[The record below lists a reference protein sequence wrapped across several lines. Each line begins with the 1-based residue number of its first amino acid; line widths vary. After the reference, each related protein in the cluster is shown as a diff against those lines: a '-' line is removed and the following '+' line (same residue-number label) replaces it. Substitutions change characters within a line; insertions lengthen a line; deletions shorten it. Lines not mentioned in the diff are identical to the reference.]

1 MIVAAG
7 LIAFALVPAMA
18 AAQIIRPDT
27 TPVVIP
33 AVATPSEPTRM
44 SPIDRARYEQDQF
57 EQFRHVNLPKL
68 APQLPRTCLEPV
80 GRFCYFLNDQ
90 LNIPAELAP
99 VTARRLKLLAA
110 FDSLA
115 KVMPGSVW
123 IAEQRVRYLTEAGKN
138 REALEVARA
147 CAPASRGGWRCEVL
161 VGFSLHLLGD
171 YAGAERIYDLALAA
185 MDQKQRCAWTNIIP
199 LLDDQALMQYRS
211 IPCGHADRAAFEGRV
226 WALARN
232 LYSMEGNDSRTEY
245 LARMTMVQLL
255 SDATVPFQFKFDTDE
270 VDRLLRFGW
279 PRGWGAGFVLPFV
292 VSTVKAG
299 EGDGQPNAP
308 GGPGSIF
315 VPRGRGRGGTP
326 VGSLPPGT
334 KVPSNVP
341 PRQRPPDITGP
352 RGLPGNMGGPPD
364 ARTPLPSL
372 PSIKVQARQDDGINV
387 ISFEPNPALR
397 FIPPGFALGDATQ
410 TDSTP
415 WRAQEAPAIARYAPA
430 YAKTIVPLD
439 HQQAVFKR
447 GDSALVVLAYDTRG
461 NEAIGGAKISAGLV
475 VLSGRNGYRDHGTV
489 REGAAPNGTLT
500 VRAPWGPLLMSAEVG
515 AAGPRVIARAR
526 YGIGPLRGAPQ
537 RVILSDV
544 LLFRPNGSA
553 PTSVETATPLA
564 LANERLRA
572 NEKLGVYWEA
582 YGTDPDG
589 EAMKISVVVL
599 REAGEGSLLQRMR
612 GGLAS
617 SRDETPVRVSVND
630 QSARGSTTTPRALEL
645 DISTLSPGTYVVQL
659 ELEMAGNLTV
669 RTERRISIIR

>member
-1 MIVAAG
+1 
-7 LIAFALVPAMA
+7 MA
-18 AAQIIRPDT
+18 AAQIIRTDT
-27 TPVVIP
+27 TPVVVP
-33 AVATPSEPTRM
+33 SATAPSATARM
-44 SPIDRARYEQDQF
+44 SPIDRARLEQEEF
-57 EQFRHVNLPKL
+57 EKFRHVNLPKL
-68 APQLPRTCLEPV
+68 APQLPRTCEEPI
-80 GRFCYFLNDQ
+80 GRFCYFLNEN
-90 LNIPAELAP
+90 LNIPAERGE
-99 VTARRLKLLAA
+99 VTARRLAMLSVL
-110 FDSLA
+110 DSLA

-138 REALEVARA
+138 REALDVARA

-171 YAGAERIYDLALAA
+171 YSGAERIYDAALAA
-185 MDQKQRCAWTNIIP
+185 MDAKQRCAWTNIIP

-211 IPCGHADRAAFEGRV
+211 IPCGHADRAAFEART

-315 VPRGRGRGGTP
+315 VPKGRGRGGTP

-341 PRQRPPDITGP
+341 PRERPPDITGP
-352 RGLPGNMGGPPD
+352 RGLPGPMGGAPD

-372 PSIKVQARQDDGINV
+372 PGIKVQPRQDDGINV
-387 ISFEPNPALR
+387 ISFEPNPAFR

-410 TDSTP
+410 TDSAP
-415 WRAQEAPAIARYAPA
+415 WRAQEAPAIARYAPD
-430 YAKTIVPLD
+430 YAKKIVPLD

-461 NEAIGGAKISAGLV
+461 NGAIGEGKISAGLV
-475 VLSGRNGYRDHGTV
+475 VLSGRSSYRDHSTV
-489 REGAAPNGTLT
+489 REGAAPTGTLM
-500 VRAPWGPLLMSAEVG
+500 VRAPWGPLLMSAEV
-515 AAGPRVIARAR
+515 AATGPKVIARAR

-537 RVILSDV
+537 RVFLSDV
-544 LLFRPNGSA
+544 LLFRPSA
-553 PTSVETATPLA
+553 SVPTSAETAAPFA
-564 LANERLRA
+564 LTSERLRA
-572 NEKLGVYWEA
+572 SDKLGVYWEA
-582 YGTDPDG
+582 YGTDPGG

-599 REAGEGSLLQRMR
+599 RETGEPGILRRMV
-612 GGLAS
+612 GALAPT
-617 SRDETPVRVSVND
+617 RDATPVRITVND

-645 DISTLSPGTYVVQL
+645 DISTLDTGTYIVQL
-659 ELEMAGNLTV
+659 EVEMAGGLTS
-669 RTERRISIIR
+669 RTERRVSIIR

>member
-1 MIVAAG
+1 
-7 LIAFALVPAMA
+7 
-18 AAQIIRPDT
+18 
-27 TPVVIP
+27 
-33 AVATPSEPTRM
+33 M
-44 SPIDRARYEQDQF
+44 SPIDRARLEQEEF
-57 EQFRHVNLPKL
+57 EKFRHINLPKL
-68 APQLPRTCLEPV
+68 APQLPRTCEEPI
-80 GRFCYFLNDQ
+80 GRFCYFLNDN
-90 LNIPAELAP
+90 LNIPPEREV
-99 VTARRLKLLAA
+99 VTARRLVMLSVL
-110 FDSLA
+110 DSLA
-115 KVMPGSVW
+115 KAMPGSVW

-138 REALEVARA
+138 REALDVARA

-171 YAGAERIYDLALAA
+171 YAGAERIYDMALAA
-185 MDQKQRCAWTNIIP
+185 MDAKQRCAWANIIP

-211 IPCGHADRAAFEGRV
+211 IPCGHADRAAFEVRT

-255 SDATVPFQFKFDTDE
+255 SDAAVPFQFKLDTDE

-292 VSTVKAG
+292 VSTVRAG

-315 VPRGRGRGGTP
+315 VPKGRGRGGTP

-341 PRQRPPDITGP
+341 PRERPPDITGP
-352 RGLPGNMGGPPD
+352 RGLPGPMGGAPD

-372 PSIKVQARQDDGINV
+372 PGIKVQPRQDDGINV
-387 ISFEPNPALR
+387 ISFEPNPAFR

-410 TDSTP
+410 TDSAP
-415 WRAQEAPAIARYAPA
+415 WRAQEAPAIARYAPD
-430 YAKTIVPLD
+430 YAKKIVPLD

-461 NEAIGGAKISAGLV
+461 NDAIGDAKISAGLV
-475 VLSGRNGYRDHGTV
+475 VLSGRSGHRDHGTV
-489 REGAAPNGTLT
+489 REGAAPTGTLM
-500 VRAPWGPLLMSAEVG
+500 VRAPWGPLLMSAEV
-515 AAGPRVIARAR
+515 AATGPKVIARAR

-544 LLFRPNGSA
+544 LLFRPNGSV
-553 PTSVETATPLA
+553 PTSAETAAAFA
-564 LANERLRA
+564 LTSERLRA
-572 NEKLGVYWEA
+572 SDKLGVYWEA

-599 REAGEGSLLQRMR
+599 RETGEPGILRRMV
-612 GGLAS
+612 GALAPT
-617 SRDETPVRVSVND
+617 RDATPVRVTVND
-630 QSARGSTTTPRALEL
+630 QSAHGSTTTPRALEL
-645 DISTLSPGTYVVQL
+645 DISTLDTGTYIVQL
-659 ELEMAGNLTV
+659 EVEMAGGLTS
-669 RTERRISIIR
+669 RTERRVSIIR